1 MDDYSAPTDA
11 YTKSNAFDEV
21 LLQLRFFLANIRDSV
36 VIDFTGHNT
45 ILQLLHEFCLEV
57 EQESVDRFLFLT
69 QKSVGN
75 ECTE

>member
-21 LLQLRFFLANIRDSV
+21 LLQLRFFLANIRDRV
-36 VIDFTGHNT
+36 EIDITGHNA
-45 ILQLLHEFCLEV
+45 ILQLLHEFRLKV
-57 EQESVDRFLFLT
+57 EQESVDRFLFLK

-75 ECTE
+75 E